1 MAEKKKDEKAKKG
14 FTFGPFEQALLV
26 LIVLGFASH
35 PSLPYLPFGVNADGS
50 ITSLPFLSPPFMM
63 LVIIAYIGY
72 HILTRQEAAR
82 DRAKALSKVKSSSS
96 SSKSSSSSGSS
107 PSSSSSQKPLSSSDI
122 RAGGMP
128 SSSSSSKRVGN
139 PAPKQVSGKDDP
151 SSTSFRKNYFLT
163 MQGPGRP
170 ALVPFQDGLRPKKG
184 DPAGTLWWDNVPD
197 DAADMMAPPI
207 DKEKLKATMK
217 NPWAGE
223 MIEKDIQL
231 LKIAKRQKEEE
242 ERYSKVANLLQTIL
256 GFLLCAVDMRLGVCE
271 YARSRGQLMIEV
283 AIVFF
288 LWRHFTKLH
297 DESLS
302 DEKDAIEKEKKE
314 IMEKL
319 REARKAGMNSQ
330 EYAGLQMAL
339 DRLG

>member
-1 MAEKKKDEKAKKG
+1 MADKKKDNKKK

-26 LIVLGFASH
+26 LVVLGFASH
-35 PSLPYLPFGVNADGS
+35 PSIPYSPFSINIDGS
-50 ITSLPFLSPPFMM
+50 VNSLPFLSPPLMM
-63 LVIIAYIGY
+63 LVMIAYIGY
-72 HILTRQEAAR
+72 HILTRQEAAQ
-82 DRAKALSKVKSSSS
+82 DRAKALAKAKSSSS
-96 SSKSSSSSGSS
+96 SSSSSRSS
-107 PSSSSSQKPLSSSDI
+107 SSSSSQKPLSSSDI

-139 PAPKQVSGKDDP
+139 PAPKQISGLSSKEDP
-151 SSTSFRKNYFLT
+151 SSLGFRKNYFLT

-184 DPAGTLWWDNVPD
+184 DPAATLWWDNVPD
-197 DAADMMAPPI
+197 DAADLMAPPL
-207 DKEKLKATMK
+207 DKDKLKATMK
-217 NPWAGE
+217 NPWATE

-231 LKIAKRQKEEE
+231 LKIAKAQKEEE

-256 GFLLCAVDMRLGVCE
+256 GFLLCAVDMRLGT
-271 YARSRGQLMIEV
+271 L

-297 DESLS
+297 DESMS
-302 DEKDAIEKEKKE
+302 DEKDALDKEKKE
-314 IMEKL
+314 ISEKL
-319 REARKAGMNSQ
+319 REAKKAGMSSQ

-339 DRLG
+339 ERLG

>member
-26 LIVLGFASH
+26 LIVLGF
-35 PSLPYLPFGVNADGS
+35 
-50 ITSLPFLSPPFMM
+50 
-63 LVIIAYIGY
+63 
-72 HILTRQEAAR
+72 AAR

-197 DAADMMAPPI
+197 
-207 DKEKLKATMK
+207 ATMK

-242 ERYSKVANLLQTIL
+242 E
-256 GFLLCAVDMRLGVCE
+256 
-271 YARSRGQLMIEV
+271 GQLMIEV

>member
-1 MAEKKKDEKAKKG
+1 MADKKKDSKKK

-26 LIVLGFASH
+26 LVVLGF
-35 PSLPYLPFGVNADGS
+35 
-50 ITSLPFLSPPFMM
+50 
-63 LVIIAYIGY
+63 AYIGY
-72 HILTRQEAAR
+72 HILTRQEAAQ
-82 DRAKALSKVKSSSS
+82 DRAKALAKAKSSSS
-96 SSKSSSSSGSS
+96 SSSSSRSS
-107 PSSSSSQKPLSSSDI
+107 SSSSSQKPLSSSDI

-139 PAPKQVSGKDDP
+139 PAPKQISGSSSKDDP
-151 SSTSFRKNYFLT
+151 SSLGFRKNYFLT

-184 DPAGTLWWDNVPD
+184 DPAGTLCT
-197 DAADMMAPPI
+197 DAADLMAPPL
-207 DKEKLKATMK
+207 DKDKLKATMK
-217 NPWAGE
+217 NPWATE

-231 LKIAKRQKEEE
+231 LKIAKAQKEEE

-256 GFLLCAVDMRLGVCE
+256 GFLLCAVDMRLGI
-271 YARSRGQLMIEV
+271 L

-297 DESLS
+297 DESMS
-302 DEKDAIEKEKKE
+302 DEKDALEKEKKE
-314 IMEKL
+314 ISEKL
-319 REARKAGMNSQ
+319 REAKKAGMSSQ

-339 DRLG
+339 ERL